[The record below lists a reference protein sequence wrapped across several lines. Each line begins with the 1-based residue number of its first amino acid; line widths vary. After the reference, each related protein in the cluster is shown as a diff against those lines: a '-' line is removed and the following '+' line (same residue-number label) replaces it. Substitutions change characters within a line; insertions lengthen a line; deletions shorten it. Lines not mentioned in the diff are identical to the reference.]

1 MMHPKT
7 KSAPAIA
14 AALIAVFLVPACK
27 QMTADDLKNAL
38 EVTDV
43 RTVWVSKYYQPWP
56 PRLILVP
63 QITFSVKNVGDQPL
77 RFVNFNAVFKFK
89 GDEENLGDGFLATIR
104 DRALEPGETYDPITL
119 TSNFGVEGRNLEHIK
134 GSPMWKPTEV
144 RLFASSKGSRPALL
158 GEWDVSRDIDFQEPE
173 DPTEIKSDASEPDRD
188 T

>member
-1 MMHPKT
+1 MKYMRM
-7 KSAPAIA
+7 KSALTVLT
-14 AALIAVFLVPACK
+14 ALGAVFCLSACK

-43 RTVWVSKYYQPWP
+43 RTVWISKYYQPWP

-89 GDEENLGDGFLATIR
+89 GDQENLGDGFLATIR
-104 DRALEPGETYDPITL
+104 DKALEPGETCDPITL
-119 TSNFGVEGRNLEHIK
+119 TSNFGVDGRNLEHIK

-144 RLFASSKGSRPALL
+144 RLFASSKGSGPALI
-158 GEWDVSRDIDFQEPE
+158 GEYDISRDIDFQEP
-173 DPTEIKSDASEPDRD
+173 DAVEVKPDSAEPDRD

>member
-1 MMHPKT
+1 MKHQT
-7 KSAPAIA
+7 AKSALTIS
-14 AALIAVFLVPACK
+14 AALCAVFFLSACK

-38 EVTDV
+38 EVTDI

-63 QITFSVKNVGDQPL
+63 QITFSIKNVGEESL

-89 GDEENLGDGFLATIR
+89 SDEENLGDGFLATIR
-104 DRALEPGETYDPITL
+104 DRALEPGEIYDPITL

-158 GEWDVSRDIDFQEPE
+158 GEWDISRDIDFQEPE
-173 DPTEIKSDASEPDRD
+173 DPTEIKTDAAEPDRD